1 MSLLMVL
8 IGAPIGAVIGM
19 LLMQRLTDVA
29 KERQQLES
37 KTTYDYAL
45 TNAINE
51 RDRLQDELRTIHAL
65 KRTEADAERIR
76 NEIGTILSDDG
87 EGSSEGAYERNI
99 GMPIRD
105 NGDGTFSPLT
115 WDNRISSGDMVD
127 SASKAFSTY
136 GTNVREDVSKDE
148 RLAEEDVERSLT
160 KAVRDSFE
168 NNEGIR
174 VFWEDSHGR
183 ARSHYGSANEI
194 QTGNGKVKYF
204 SVRGLEFSARDVLRI
219 TKGRDVDDETLY
231 RKGVDVEDEPLA
243 YMSAERMYTNLLNT
257 TGSKPRIVSV
267 FWVNESEDGRY
278 WHHTSGEL
286 NGSAWTNEGLSY
298 VTVDNECIDGDKVD
312 LITKG
317 RRINGET
324 LYRKG
329 NR

>member
-29 KERQQLES
+29 RERQQLGN
-37 KTTYDYAL
+37 KTPYDYAL

-51 RDRLQDELRTIHAL
+51 RDRLQDELRTIQAL

-76 NEIGTILSDDG
+76 NEIGTILSEDG
-87 EGSSEGAYERNI
+87 EESTEGAYERNI

-105 NGDGTFSPLT
+105 NGDGTFSPIT
-115 WDNRISSGDMVD
+115 WDNRISSGEMADNI
-127 SASKAFSTY
+127 SKAYAKVF

-148 RLAEEDVERSLT
+148 RLTED
-160 KAVRDSFE
+160 
-168 NNEGIR
+168 
-174 VFWEDSHGR
+174 
-183 ARSHYGSANEI
+183 
-194 QTGNGKVKYF
+194 
-204 SVRGLEFSARDVLRI
+204 DV
-219 TKGRDVDDETLY
+219 
-231 RKGVDVEDEPLA
+231 
-243 YMSAERMYTNLLNT
+243 ERMYTNLLNM
-257 TGSKPRIVSV
+257 TGSKPRLVSV
-267 FWVNESEDGRY
+267 FWVNEAEDGRY

-286 NGSAWTNEGLSY
+286 NGSAWTSEGLSH

-312 LITKG
+312 LITEG
-317 RRINGET
+317 DDINGET